1 MARGSISNNINA
13 NELVSGIGQ
22 NKKLDLA
29 AIERDEE
36 ALQKIRANVRSRY
49 AKKNIKDETAL
60 RKAEEDAISKYEQ
73 QKNKQTFADRKK
85 HWDEELKYAQGVGQK
100 LSTSFKAIG
109 AGLVSSLGTAAA
121 NTLRNVSSGL
131 SSGIEQYLGSYSQ
144 YMSGIETRLQGATRG
159 FSDITRTISSNI
171 GASQY
176 VSQTKVLQN
185 LSQLV
190 EQGINYNVEQRAFL
204 ATVSDKIATTFDA
217 FNSNLANIIRIQQ
230 ADSTAARLGLES
242 QLTKFFNSTFG
253 DTSYL
258 SQMFDT
264 VSASLLGAESQLGR
278 DRSVEF
284 EYTVQKWLGSLSS
297 VGVSS
302 STIQQLAQ
310 GLNYLG
316 TGDITSL
323 SANTQLQNL
332 LVMAAQRAGIDYA
345 GVLTG
350 GLTSE
355 TANELLRSVVQYGQE
370 IASTSNQ
377 VVKSQY
383 ANLFGLTIS
392 DMTALLN
399 LSSQDL
405 LSISSNMLNYS
416 QMVAETESQIVSIG
430 SRMTLKDR
438 IDTMF
443 ENVMASVGEGIANS
457 ASQYTTW
464 ILADLVEKA
473 TGGIAIPTVG
483 ALGNFVDLN
492 TTVTGLIKTGIVGYN
507 VISELGTILSGLS
520 GKNQLSLDNWGAQE
534 YLRKGWGFTGIS
546 ATGVTRTSSEAM
558 FIGSTSESDIYQGSV
573 AAAQES
579 AKETVQG
586 EDTSADQMKD
596 TINNIIPNYLF
607 DIVTMLRSITT
618 TAKMSFSFSSEENP
632 GGI

>member
-29 AIERDEE
+29 AIERNEE
-36 ALQKIRANVRSRY
+36 AIQRAKVKIRAKWL
-49 AKKNIKDETAL
+49 KKGIQDEAEL
-60 RKAEEDAISKYEQ
+60 RKKTDEDLAKFERKLNAQTMAERSKMYKEL
-73 QKNKQTFADRKK
+73 QK
-85 HWDEELKYAQGVGQK
+85 E
-100 LSTSFKAIG
+100 STSLLETVNLKIKEFATG
-109 AGLVSSLGTAAA
+109 TLAGLHTGIQQAAKTTISSFG
-121 NTLRNVSSGL
+121 
-131 SSGIEQYLGSYSQ
+131 SGIDQYLGSYSQ

-159 FSDITRTISSNI
+159 FSDITRTISTNI

-278 DRSVEF
+278 NRSVEF

-316 TGDITSL
+316 TGDIASL

-345 GVLTG
+345 GILTG
-350 GLTSE
+350 GLTPE
-355 TANELLRSVVQYGQE
+355 TANKLLRSVAQYGQK

-416 QMVAETESQIVSIG
+416 QMVAETNSQIASIG

-438 IDTMF
+438 VDTMF

-473 TGGIAIPTVG
+473 TGGIAIPTIG

-520 GKNQLSLDNWGAQE
+520 GKNQLSLNNWGAQE

-546 ATGVTRTSSEAM
+546 ATGVTKTSSEAM

-579 AKETVQG
+579 AKETVQS

-618 TAKMSFSFSSEENP
+618 TTKMAFSFSSEENP